1 MLFAWAP
8 ARVAIFCSYFFE
20 ATNILSNS
28 QLSTHKLS
36 CRSLFFII
44 RQDIFFILFVLNR
57 VKIAHSFHQMDTISL
72 FIVSVTISL
81 WVVWQ
86 GTQINK
92 QKEDKLISVM
102 QFASNTIAGILIMVL
117 LYSDTDIMLLS
128 LLLIICLPFTLFSSY
143 KMYNADKR
151 RFLSSAALLSGFLIV
166 VWTAAFFLGKN

>member
-1 MLFAWAP
+1 
-8 ARVAIFCSYFFE
+8 
-20 ATNILSNS
+20 
-28 QLSTHKLS
+28 
-36 CRSLFFII
+36 
-44 RQDIFFILFVLNR
+44 
-57 VKIAHSFHQMDTISL
+57 MDTISL

-81 WVVWQ
+81 WGVWQ

-92 QKEDKLISVM
+92 QTEDKLISVL